1 MTPETRLAQFLS
13 TNEETQK
20 IEVAVRGL
28 SLEELEGLLKTGSV
42 KTANGDMLQYFQD
55 HPEKLKEKQERD
67 AKKEKK
73 AWSFPEDNAHH
84 KLQKKSSSKTED
96 NESSASDIKAEM
108 EKDEKLSP
116 QDKLKKAEAM
126 GRELAQKEKA
136 AAGVVPFPKVPAG
149 IKKVVGAAREY
160 GAEAGKAVK
169 ENRGK
174 VGLMTGALV
183 TGKAGTKALEV
194 QDEKHKKDM
203 QALKKKHKE
212 KNAALAFGAG
222 KAMGAL
228 GNAAKAVGGAAKALP
243 GAVKSAP
250 GGIGAFLK
258 KDLQAT
264 KQQFSAGMKGQARP
278 ALAKTPVPGI
288 QHNAAPVAAPAAA
301 KSGMGAGMKMGL
313 MAGGVAAA
321 AGAGMAG
328 HAAMDKRQQ
337 QGVQKAASAEK
348 VAVDFGKFKEPALKA
363 AKTVGTKLHS
373 GVKALGGKIN
383 SIHDP
388 IIKGTAAGALIGGVG
403 GVATGAILPDKDEAG
418 KPQRGRT
425 MMRRGIAGAL
435 SGAATGGITG
445 AMQKSSSVKK
455 LEAALEKNALGM
467 AGIGSMAKNFVG
479 SMKPVAEKA
488 MGAVKPMAQQAMA
501 AVKPMAQKALAH
513 PMAQKAIGMAA
524 KNPVATGAVAGGV
537 MGGMAPGRD
546 ANGQQKSRLGGMAR
560 GAVGGAAISGLA
572 TGAQKLV

>member
-28 SLEELEGLLKTGSV
+28 SLEELEGLLKTGSA
-42 KTANGDMLQYFQD
+42 KLANGDMLQYFQD

-84 KLQKKSSSKTED
+84 KLQKPPLTGCVVKKSSSKTED

-116 QDKLKKAEAM
+116 QDKLKKAESM
-126 GRELAQKEKA
+126 GRELAQKEKS
-136 AAGVVPFPKVPAG
+136 
-149 IKKVVGAAREY
+149 
-160 GAEAGKAVK
+160 
-169 ENRGK
+169 
-174 VGLMTGALV
+174 
-183 TGKAGTKALEV
+183 
-194 QDEKHKKDM
+194 
-203 QALKKKHKE
+203 
-212 KNAALAFGAG
+212 AALAFGAG
-222 KAMGAL
+222 KAIGAL

-348 VAVDFGKFKEPALKA
+348 VAVDFGKLKEPALKA
-363 AKTVGTKLHS
+363 VKTVGTKLHS

-418 KPQRGRT
+418 KPQRSKT

-479 SMKPVAEKA
+479 SMKPVAQKA
-488 MGAVKPMAQQAMA
+488 MAAAKPMAQQAMSA
-501 AVKPMAQKALAH
+501 AKPLVQKGLAQAAKTPVAAG
-513 PMAQKAIGMAA
+513 AIGGAA
-524 KNPVATGAVAGGV
+524 LGAAGGFAAPQQGQSR
-537 MGGMAPGRD
+537 MGSAFRGATTGGMAG
-546 ANGQQKSRLGGMAR
+546 AGLGM
-560 GAVGGAAISGLA
+560 GAKALKMV
-572 TGAQKLV
+572 